1 MRILPTGPSPA
12 RDIAMV
18 DPAAGDFVQV
28 GGPAGQFQMRRTDSA
43 VTWRQVGTSAQ
54 P

>member
-28 GGPAGQFQMRRTDSA
+28 GG
-43 VTWRQVGTSAQ
+43 RQASFRCAEPT
-54 P
+54 PP